1 MKIAVAGATGRL
13 GRHVSEVL
21 AERGHEVVAISR
33 AAGVDIITGAGLDAA
48 LNGVEVIVDAATGP
62 SPDQQPATEFFVTAA
77 HNLQEAGVRA
87 GVRRAVVVSIINIDK
102 SAGGY
107 GLAKI
112 AHEDAWRSGPIP
124 VRIVRAAQF
133 HEFVAQLLEWGTQG
147 DVAYIPEMRTQ
158 IVSARTV
165 AEVVADIATSDGD
178 PAQIVEIAGPREE
191 DLAQL
196 ATMLVARRGTPVKV
210 LPRPQPGRPR
220 RRHAG
225 NGRHAARPGGT
236 AGRSDVPGV
245 ARPAVVATPTW
256 LATSSGPAASVP
268 GQRRPRPRRC
278 PGGPLAPRNRCASV
292 SSGASRSESHF
303 VGTATRQCGSSRK
316 RGRRRHRPYR
326 PRSGPLPRR
335 HHRSSSRRRPPR
347 LRLRLRLRL
356 RRRPAVI
363 R

>member
-1 MKIAVAGATGRL
+1 MEEHIMKIAVAGATGRL

-33 AAGVDIITGAGLDAA
+33 ATGVDVITGAGLDAA
-48 LNGVEVIVDAATGP
+48 LNGAEVIVDAATGP
-62 SPDQQPATEFFVTAA
+62 SPEQQTATEFFVTAA

-147 DVAYIPEMRTQ
+147 DVADIPEMRTQ

-165 AEVVADIATSDGD
+165 AEVVAGIATSDGD

-196 ATMLVARRGTPVKV
+196 AAMLVARRGTPVKV
-210 LPRPQPGRPR
+210 Q
-220 RRHAG
+220 
-225 NGRHAARPGGT
+225 AARNPADPDADMQATGGLLPGPGARL
-236 AGRSDVPGV
+236 AG
-245 ARPAVVATPTW
+245 PTFEEW
-256 LATSSGPAASVP
+256 LD
-268 GQRRPRPRRC
+268 Q
-278 PGGPLAPRNRCASV
+278 
-292 SSGASRSESHF
+292 
-303 VGTATRQCGSSRK
+303 Q
-316 RGRRRHRPYR
+316 
-326 PRSGPLPRR
+326 
-335 HHRSSSRRRPPR
+335 
-347 LRLRLRLRL
+347 
-356 RRRPAVI
+356 
-363 R
+363 